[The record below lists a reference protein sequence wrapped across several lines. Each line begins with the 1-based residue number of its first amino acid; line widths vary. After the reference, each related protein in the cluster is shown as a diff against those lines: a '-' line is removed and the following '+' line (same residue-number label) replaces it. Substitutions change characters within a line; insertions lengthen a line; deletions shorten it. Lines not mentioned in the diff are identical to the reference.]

1 MLPKSSGK
9 GLLGGKSASGNVTV
23 VDARFYRSSARNA
36 KVAFYLTAI
45 IVGLLAAVIAA
56 DWMHPILALFYGA
69 LIGIGLGAIVWA
81 VVRIWPVLRLIWW
94 WLTEI
99 VTAFG
104 LIYGWTVLAGAT
116 STLVMAVVVAILVGV
131 PAAYGPVRRRI
142 VALAWCVIVRHRL
155 RTCFA
160 QFITAN
166 RSGSLPL
173 IGIAYPTPVGER
185 VSITLR
191 PGLSLSD
198 LQTRLDK
205 LAVGCRAA
213 AVTVEQA
220 SSTNAARIRID
231 IKRRDVLTATV
242 DSPLVDHVD
251 DQGDELDPSTVVGA
265 PTLALV
271 PTALDLPDVT
281 KPATPPASKPS
292 PASRDT
298 GNGRKPASR
307 PTNNGASS
315 GATDGDDLA
324 DWI

>member
-1 MLPKSSGK
+1 MLSKSSGN
-9 GLLGGKSASGNVTV
+9 GLLGGKSSSGNVTV

-56 DWMHPILALFYGA
+56 DRMHPILALFYGA
-69 LIGIGLGAIVWA
+69 LIGIGLGGIVWA

-99 VTAFG
+99 LTATG

-116 STLVMAVVVAILVGV
+116 STLVMAAVVAAVVGV
-131 PAAYGPVRRRI
+131 PTAVGPVRRRI
-142 VALAWCVIVRHRL
+142 VAIAWCVIVRHRL

-166 RSGSLPL
+166 KSGSLPL
-173 IGIAYPTPVGER
+173 IGIARPTPVGER
-185 VSITLR
+185 VSIYLR
-191 PGLSLSD
+191 PGLAMSD

-205 LAVGCRAA
+205 LAVGCHAA
-213 AVTVEQA
+213 AVTVERA

-231 IKRRDVLTATV
+231 IKRRDVLTAKV
-242 DSPLVDHVD
+242 NSPLVDHVD
-251 DQGDELDPSTVVGA
+251 GDRDDELDPASVTRA

-281 KPATPPASKPS
+281 TPVIPPASKPS
-292 PASRDT
+292 PHPRT
-298 GNGRKPASR
+298 GNGHKASPAPHPSG
-307 PTNNGASS
+307 NGTA
-315 GATDGDDLA
+315 AADADDVTQ
-324 DWI
+324 WI